1 MTRTE
6 PIPEGAR
13 PKGGGF
19 KEKLASVSGALLAVA
34 GAAPT

>member
-1 MTRTE
+1 MSTTE
-6 PIPEGAR
+6 PVPEGAR
-13 PKGGGF
+13 PKGAGL